1 MPCTKAIALTSDRV
15 GINIANATFLSLS
28 ARDGFQ
34 MTPWQV
40 QNSTYTHGAVE
51 TGNTCVAILLF
62 AHHVMWWRLENHH
75 FEVVRAV
82 DGEWEKR
89 KLSQSIRYMKVIRE
103 DMSCFSGRRC
113 MNRLLMGLLKH
124 KASNLKSKLCCS
136 VHFSSPP
143 YCGKLHR

>member
-82 DGEWEKR
+82 DGEWEKG
-89 KLSQSIRYMKVIRE
+89 KVSQSIRDMKVTWD
-103 DMSCFSGRRC
+103 DMSCFSGRC
-113 MNRLLMGLLKH
+113 CINSVIIRLQKD
-124 KASNLKSKLCCS
+124 KASIVKSKLCSS
-136 VHFSSPP
+136 VYSSSPS
-143 YCGKLHR
+143 CRCKLLC